1 VETLALEHAPGPVRM
16 RDARLDLAIDYIHAH
31 YAEPLTIAEIARAAG
46 VASGYFTRFFKAIAG
61 VPPRAYLTEV
71 RFERAKVLIRSTSK
85 SMTQIAADCGFADQ
99 SHMTN
104 VFRKRV
110 GMTPTEFRSA

>member
-1 VETLALEHAPGPVRM
+1 MSRAELVDAMRQCDGRTVQTVLMVRDDFWM
-16 RDARLDLAIDYIHAH
+16 GI
-31 YAEPLTIAEIARAAG
+31 
-46 VASGYFTRFFKAIAG
+46 TRFFKAIAG
-61 VPPRAYLTEV
+61 VPTRAYLTEV
-71 RFERAKVLIRSTSK
+71 RFERAKALIRGTSK